1 MAGMELTREGNSVI
15 RKFVGY
21 DRHDTYAEIDLV
33 KRPYKALHL
42 LVNWFLPSQK
52 LLHMERGGSH
62 ITKVYDQAQT
72 PCARMLTRED
82 VSEETKNKLRS
93 IATELDL
100 ASLYHEILLCQ
111 EQLDE
116 IAKRRQPPSIKKRGN
131 YAYILDGS
139 TA

>member
-1 MAGMELTREGNSVI
+1 MELTREGNSVI

-21 DRHDTYAEIDLV
+21 VRHDTYAEIDLV

-72 PCARMLTRED
+72 PCARMLTREN

>member
-1 MAGMELTREGNSVI
+1 
-15 RKFVGY
+15 
-21 DRHDTYAEIDLV
+21 
-33 KRPYKALHL
+33 
-42 LVNWFLPSQK
+42 
-52 LLHMERGGSH
+52 
-62 ITKVYDQAQT
+62 
-72 PCARMLTRED
+72 MLTRED